1 MDTDEHMTDA
11 ARLALLPLG
20 AGGQQQ
26 QQQKRT
32 EEQPAPVYAWA
43 MCKPARRLWKAMP
56 QCVGVPWE
64 DARYDLEKLMGMHPS
79 AAEHPH
85 RKTSSNLAYLVAYW
99 PVDFDAEGYAAQT
112 IPGNWVLASK
122 ERILL
127 ARRAIPAGLKPYV
140 PRGRLA
146 AAAAEA
152 AAPEQQQ
159 QQPGGQEQQQQ
170 QPEQE
175 APQPL
180 NEVDELALVRMAAFA
195 QDTVGTACAPAPPP
209 NSRRQAAAS
218 AFHASAYRVR
228 MCADG
233 VERVVPPPA
242 YVCHACNEVGAHFRD
257 ECPRGADG
265 LALDRTRVLHGVPK
279 SRLRDVDT
287 ATETRL
293 VTGEGKRVETLDLV
307 AGHEPVLLPGVC
319 GQLLLE
325 GDYTSAV
332 ALRPLELE
340 WLQSKPNQAREDAE
354 ARRLRRIVDFDFE
367 EPLHLLD
374 ARRAWLEAE
383 FFRRNPGLRRK
394 KPQVCTF
401 FANGRCQEGRLRCPY
416 THAVDARMP
425 ICRFFL
431 LDQCRQGA
439 ACTFLHPAR

>member
-1 MDTDEHMTDA
+1 MDDDMTDA
-11 ARLALLPLG
+11 SRSALLPLP
-20 AGGQQQ
+20 GGQQQ
-26 QQQKRT
+26 HERKKEQQPQ
-32 EEQPAPVYAWA
+32 QPPPTYAWA
-43 MCKPARRLWKAMP
+43 MCKPERRSWTPMP

-64 DARYDLEKLMGMHPS
+64 DARFDLEKLMGMHASSSSS
-79 AAEHPH
+79 AEPQ
-85 RKTSSNLAYLVAYW
+85 RKTNNLAYVVAYW
-99 PVDFDAEGYAAQT
+99 PTDFDAESYSAQT
-112 IPGNWVLASK
+112 IPGNWVLSSN
-122 ERILL
+122 ERIVL
-127 ARRAIPAGLKPYV
+127 ARRAIPLGLKSYV
-140 PRGRLA
+140 PRSRRA
-146 AAAAEA
+146 AEEAAAE
-152 AAPEQQQ
+152 PEVEVNND
-159 QQPGGQEQQQQ
+159 PTL
-170 QPEQE
+170 
-175 APQPL
+175 PL
-180 NEVDELALVRMAAFA
+180 TELDELALIHMAAFA
-195 QDTVGTACAPAPPP
+195 QATVGTACDASQQQQAA
-209 NSRRQAAAS
+209 RRQTAAA
-218 AFHASAYRVR
+218 AGFHPSAYRVR
-228 MCADG
+228 TCADG
-233 VERVVPPPA
+233 VKRVVPPPT
-242 YVCHACNEVGAHFRD
+242 YVCNACTEVGAHFRD

-307 AGHEPVLLPGVC
+307 AQHEPVLLPGVC

-340 WLQSKPNQAREDAE
+340 WLQSKPHKAREDAE
-354 ARRLRRIVDFDFE
+354 AQRLRRIVDFDFE

-401 FANGRCQEGRLRCPY
+401 FTNGRCQEGRLRCPY

-439 ACTFLHPAR
+439 SCTFLHPAADR

>member
-1 MDTDEHMTDA
+1 MDDDGDVEWTEA
-11 ARLALLPLG
+11 ARSALLPLLG
-20 AGGQQQ
+20 GGGGGQQQ
-26 QQQKRT
+26 QRKKEVPPT
-32 EEQPAPVYAWA
+32 FAWA
-43 MCKPARRLWKAMP
+43 MCKPERRSWTPMP
-56 QCVGVPWE
+56 ECVGVPWE
-64 DARYDLEKLMGMHPS
+64 DARYDLEKRMGMHAP
-79 AAEHPH
+79 AEPG
-85 RKTSSNLAYLVAYW
+85 RKANLAYVVAYW
-99 PVDFDAEGYAAQT
+99 PTDFDAESYSAQT
-112 IPGNWVLASK
+112 IPGNWVLSSN

-127 ARRAIPAGLKPYV
+127 ARRAIPPGLKPYV

-146 AAAAEA
+146 AAAADA
-152 AAPEQQQ
+152 ALLVSPAQQQ
-159 QQPGGQEQQQQ
+159 QQPPEQQ
-170 QPEQE
+170 PPPD
-175 APQPL
+175 APL
-180 NEVDELALVRMAAFA
+180 NELDELALVHMAAFA
-195 QDTVGTACAPAPPP
+195 QDTVGT
-209 NSRRQAAAS
+209 SVAAADAAS
-218 AFHASAYRVR
+218 RKHGGARQPAAAAAFHPSAYRVR
-228 MCADG
+228 TCADG
-233 VERVVPPPA
+233 VKRVVPPPT
-242 YVCHACNEVGAHFRD
+242 YVCHACAEVGAHFRD

-340 WLQSKPNQAREDAE
+340 WLQSKPNKAREDAE

>member
-1 MDTDEHMTDA
+1 MDSDEHMPEA

-20 AGGQQQ
+20 GPSAQQQ
-26 QQQKRT
+26 PPAPRK
-32 EEQPAPVYAWA
+32 EEAPPVYAWA
-43 MCKPARRLWKAMP
+43 MCKPTRRVYKTMP

-64 DARYDLEKLMGMHPS
+64 DARYDLEKVMGMHPS
-79 AAEHPH
+79 EQQQQQPPQ
-85 RKTSSNLAYLVAYW
+85 RKPSNLAYLVAYW
-99 PVDFDAEGYAAQT
+99 PVDFDAEGYSAQT
-112 IPGNWVLASK
+112 IPGNWVLSSN

-146 AAAAEA
+146 AAAAAAPEAEEEEPPASAA
-152 AAPEQQQ
+152 AAP
-159 QQPGGQEQQQQ
+159 
-170 QPEQE
+170 
-175 APQPL
+175 L
-180 NEVDELALVRMAAFA
+180 NELDELALVHMAAFA
-195 QDTVGTACAPAPPP
+195 QDTVGTACAPGPQ
-209 NSRRQAAAS
+209 NRRQAAAS

-233 VERVVPPPA
+233 VKRVVPPPT
-242 YVCHACNEVGAHFRD
+242 YVCHACTEVGAHFRD

-307 AGHEPVLLPGVC
+307 AQNEPVLLPGVC

-340 WLQSKPNQAREDAE
+340 WLGSKANRAREDAD
-354 ARRLRRIVDFDFE
+354 AARLRRVVDFDFE
-367 EPLHLLD
+367 EPLRLLD

-439 ACTFLHPAR
+439 ACTFLHVAAPAGGAR